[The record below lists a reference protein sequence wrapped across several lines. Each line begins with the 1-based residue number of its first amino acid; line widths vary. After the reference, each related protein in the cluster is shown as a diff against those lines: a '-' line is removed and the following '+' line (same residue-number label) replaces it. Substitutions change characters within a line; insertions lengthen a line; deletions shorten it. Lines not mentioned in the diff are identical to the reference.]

1 MPTLDVEQKQLLV
14 HYADDSDYGWHHR
27 LLLIPLGG
35 ASWIWATP
43 DLEIERAAVD
53 QFRVVVLARAS
64 AFPSRY
70 VNDIYAFDPMS
81 PSILN
86 KLLSEARSL
95 AAVLGA
101 PLPANAAV
109 PSHVIWRI
117 SDTSHPDFGEEIPAG
132 ALGNTDI
139 FVPRGPRGKDACVAL
154 VCIDGE
160 WTTAAREESGEP
172 GRESFVRRFHSG
184 AGRDF
189 RIMSDVRDSD
199 GRRFLPVLDI
209 VKLLREAPFKHW
221 PIDGPRTAREFML
234 AVRASGIEG
243 FISYHNEWLKKSGVG
258 EKSNAGRE
266 HRFLLEVLRLLCQWD
281 QLDPSSLASAEI
293 MIRRVRQIEM
303 AVKRNPKQ
311 PDYEGLDAILDT
323 AIDSSGAV
331 VLPSISSWLAEKQKD
346 EAFILKQS
354 RLWAEERRMSNK
366 KKPDNEAPGGSSK

>member
-1 MPTLDVEQKQLLV
+1 MPTLDVEQKELLV
-14 HYADDSDYGWHHR
+14 HYADDSDYQWHHR

-43 DLEIERAAVD
+43 DLEIERADVD

-139 FVPRGPRGKDACVAL
+139 FVPRGPRGK
-154 VCIDGE
+154 
-160 WTTAAREESGEP
+160 
-172 GRESFVRRFHSG
+172 
-184 AGRDF
+184 
-189 RIMSDVRDSD
+189 M
-199 GRRFLPVLDI
+199 PVSLWS
-209 VKLLREAPFKHW
+209 VS
-221 PIDGPRTAREFML
+221 T
-234 AVRASGIEG
+234 ASGQQRHER
-243 FISYHNEWLKKSGVG
+243 SLESPVG
-258 EKSNAGRE
+258 
-266 HRFLLEVLRLLCQWD
+266 
-281 QLDPSSLASAEI
+281 
-293 MIRRVRQIEM
+293 
-303 AVKRNPKQ
+303 
-311 PDYEGLDAILDT
+311 
-323 AIDSSGAV
+323 
-331 VLPSISSWLAEKQKD
+331 
-346 EAFILKQS
+346 S
-354 RLWAEERRMSNK
+354 RLSVGFTRAQVGIS
-366 KKPDNEAPGGSSK
+366 AS

>member
-1 MPTLDVEQKQLLV
+1 MPTLGVEG
-14 HYADDSDYGWHHR
+14 DSDYEWHHR

-43 DLEIERAAVD
+43 DLEIERADVD
-53 QFRVVVLARAS
+53 QFHVVVLARAS
-64 AFPSRY
+64 VFPARY
-70 VNDIYAFDPMS
+70 VNDIYAFDPVS
-81 PSILN
+81 PSILS

-117 SDTSHPDFGEEIPAG
+117 SDTSHLDFGEEIPAC

-139 FVPRGPRGKDACVAL
+139 FVPRGPQGKDACVAL
-154 VCIDGE
+154 VCIDGG

-172 GRESFVRRFHSG
+172 GQESFARRFHSG

-199 GRRFLPVLDI
+199 GRRFLPVLDV

-221 PIDGPRTAREFML
+221 PIDGPRVAREFML

-243 FISYHNEWLKKSGVG
+243 FITATTMSGLRSP
-258 EKSNAGRE
+258 ELGRYPMLVVSIVSFSRSCVCCASGTSLT
-266 HRFLLEVLRLLCQWD
+266 HRRSHLRR
-281 QLDPSSLASAEI
+281 S
-293 MIRRVRQIEM
+293 
-303 AVKRNPKQ
+303 
-311 PDYEGLDAILDT
+311 
-323 AIDSSGAV
+323 
-331 VLPSISSWLAEKQKD
+331 
-346 EAFILKQS
+346 
-354 RLWAEERRMSNK
+354 
-366 KKPDNEAPGGSSK
+366 

>member
-1 MPTLDVEQKQLLV
+1 MPTLDLEQKQLLV
-14 HYADDSDYGWHHR
+14 HYPNDDYPWHHR

-35 ASWIWATP
+35 SSWIWATP
-43 DLEIERAAVD
+43 DLEVERVD
-53 QFRVVVLARAS
+53 VDKFRVVVLARAS
-64 AFPSRY
+64 AFPPRC
-70 VNDIYAFDPMS
+70 VDEVYAFDPVS
-81 PSILN
+81 PAVLN

-101 PLPANAAV
+101 TLPSNAVTA
-109 PSHVIWRI
+109 SHVIWRI

-132 ALGNTDI
+132 AVGNPDI
-139 FVPRGPRGKDACVAL
+139 FVPRGSRGKDACVAL
-154 VCIDGE
+154 VCIDGD
-160 WTTAAREESGEP
+160 WTTAARETGEP
-172 GRESFVRRFHSG
+172 GLESFARRFHSG
-184 AGRDF
+184 AGRDS
-189 RIMSDVRDSD
+189 RIMADSRDSD

-221 PIDGPRTAREFML
+221 PIDGPRTVREFML

-293 MIRRVRQIEM
+293 MVRRVHQIEM

-331 VLPSISSWLAEKQKD
+331 VLPSISSWLAEKQRD
-346 EAFILKQS
+346 EAFVLKQN
-354 RLWAEERRMSNK
+354 RLWSEEKRLASSK
-366 KKPDNEAPGGSSK
+366 KKTEETPGGSKT